1 MNRWAD
7 ESEEHLE
14 PPPAENGGSG
24 VRPRLQLKPR
34 SSKAAPQ
41 DSGSSGGG
49 SSSIFGAAKPRE
61 AVLASKGIDP
71 TLVDKR
77 VERKASV
84 TRLTGAFCKFLALV
98 WFGSHT
104 ANLYSLHALA

>member
-14 PPPAENGGSG
+14 PAPAEYSGSG
-24 VRPRLQLKPR
+24 GRPRLQLKPR
-34 SSKAAPQ
+34 SKAAPQ
-41 DSGSSGGG
+41 DSGAAGGG

-84 TRLTGAFCKFLALV
+84 TRLTGEFYKDWPGV
-98 WFGSHT
+98 EVIWE
-104 ANLYSLHALA
+104 